1 MNLQEF
7 LAEVGGKENQFV
19 TYESHEEAL
28 EAVKQDGYSLQY
40 VNEQTEAICLE
51 AVKQN
56 GYSLRYVNKNVFIM
70 RNKQPNSKGV
80 VSWQRAK

>member
-40 VNEQTEAICLE
+40 VREQTEAICLE

-56 GYSLRYVNKNVFIM
+56 GFSLQYVNKNVFIM
-70 RNKQPNSKGV
+70 INKQPNSKGE

>member
-1 MNLQEF
+1 MNKFTNSQGEVIMNLQEF

-56 GYSLRYVNKNVFIM
+56 GFSLQYVNKNVFIM
-70 RNKQPNSKGV
+70 INK
-80 VSWQRAK
+80 